1 MQPIQLARIAASA
14 ADEKKGID
22 PIVLDVS
29 ETLVITD
36 AFVITS
42 ATNRRQVLA
51 LAQAIEE
58 AVKATG
64 APGPVAV
71 EGLNEGSWVLLDFA
85 GERNLDAA
93 FHVAVDG
100 QRVVN
105 VRQVALVELHVERGP
120 DDLHNFTG
128 LGRSRCHRK
137 NSEGSMPAGSAGGAI
152 RRVWGPRNLSGE
164 RYELV

>member
-85 GERNLDAA
+85 GFVAHIFLDEVRTFYSLERLWGDAPRIA
-93 FHVAVDG
+93 WEPHRADPLPEHERVAV
-100 QRVVN
+100 
-105 VRQVALVELHVERGP
+105 
-120 DDLHNFTG
+120 
-128 LGRSRCHRK
+128 S
-137 NSEGSMPAGSAGGAI
+137 
-152 RRVWGPRNLSGE
+152 
-164 RYELV
+164 Y